1 MIQLSGA
8 GKRYGHK
15 LLFEEA
21 DWLITP
27 ESRLGLVGAN
37 GTGKTTVMK
46 ILAGLET
53 LDYGS
58 ISRAKGIS
66 AGYLPQDGL
75 TLSGR
80 SVFAECMSV
89 FDELHAVEKEME
101 SLTHQMAELDHTSA
115 EYAEV
120 ADRYQKLEHEF
131 RARDGYTLE
140 AEVGK
145 VLTGLGFD
153 REDWSRQTEE
163 FSGGWQMRVA
173 LAKLLLQK
181 PNLLLLDEPTNHL
194 DLEARNWLEE
204 YLVSYPYAYVLIS
217 HDRYFLDVTVKR
229 IVEIWNKRLHFYAG
243 NYDQYL
249 AAKTARR
256 EQLESAYKTQR
267 ERIEQLEVF
276 INRFRYQATKAK
288 QVQSRIKELE
298 RIERIEIPEEEK
310 TVHFSFPQPKPSG
323 RIVAEFIN
331 VAKSYQKSPHNE
343 NRPSTSSGQ
352 AVVWGTR
359 GANEHLVFANVNFM
373 IERGERIALVGVNG
387 AGKSTLIK
395 LLAGQETLTAGEYK
409 LGHEV
414 QPDYFAQDQYKEL
427 DPEARILD
435 DLGELSPSSTQTQLR
450 SLLGCFLFS
459 GDDVFKRIGVLS
471 GGERNRY
478 ALLKMLLHPANF
490 LLLDEPTNHLDMR
503 AKDVL
508 LEALMKYTGTVV
520 FVSHDRYFIDKLATR
535 VFEIGDGKVEL
546 YPGNYEDYLWRKN
559 QQPVAS
565 SQLPVSSQFSVPSS
579 QVENHKER
587 RRTTVQGGN
596 TQQTAAFQ
604 NELIGEL
611 SATHSSMSQA
621 KQSRKGQAAES
632 AAAPSNG
639 NSPEPGTAETK
650 PKRLNP
656 IKRKQMQDRLSDVE
670 EEITRM
676 EAAIALCET
685 RLQTF
690 VSAAETQRQTQELA
704 ARKSDLQ
711 DLMKEW
717 EELSE
722 ALA

>member
-15 LLFEEA
+15 LLFEDT

-27 ESRLGLVGAN
+27 ESRIGLVGAN
-37 GTGKTTVMK
+37 GTGKSTVMK
-46 ILAGLET
+46 ILAGFES

-80 SVFAECMSV
+80 SIFAECMSV
-89 FDELHAVEKEME
+89 FAGLHAMEKEME
-101 SLTHQMAELDHTSA
+101 SLTHSMSELDHTSA
-115 EYAEV
+115 PYADV

-145 VLTGLGFD
+145 VLTGLGFHRD
-153 REDWSRQTEE
+153 DWTRLTDE
-163 FSGGWQMRVA
+163 FSGGWQMRIA

-204 YLVSYPYAYVLIS
+204 YLTSYPYAYVLIS

-229 IVEIWNKRLHFYAG
+229 IVEIWNKQVHSHVG

-249 AAKTARR
+249 AAKTMRK
-256 EQLESAYKTQR
+256 EQLEAAYKTQR

-276 INRFRYQATKAK
+276 INRFRYTATKAK

-298 RIERIEIPEEEK
+298 KGERIQIPDEEK

-323 RIVAEFIN
+323 RIVAEFSG
-331 VAKSYQKSPHNE
+331 VAKSYGNH
-343 NRPSTSSGQ
+343 R
-352 AVVWGTR
+352 
-359 GANEHLVFANVNFM
+359 VFEKVNFM
-373 IERGERIALVGVNG
+373 IERGDRVALVGVNG

-395 LLAGQETLTAGEYK
+395 LLASTEPLTAGEFK
-409 LGHEV
+409 LGHNV

-508 LEALMKYTGTVV
+508 LEALEKYTGTVV

-535 VFEIGDGKVEL
+535 VFEIGDGNVEI
-546 YPGNYEDYLWRKN
+546 YPGNYEDYLWRK
-559 QQPVAS
+559 
-565 SQLPVSSQFSVPSS
+565 
-579 QVENHKER
+579 
-587 RRTTVQGGN
+587 QGGAA
-596 TQQTAAFQ
+596 QLQEQTAKTVG
-604 NELIGEL
+604 LPPPP
-611 SATHSSMSQA
+611 T
-621 KQSRKGQAAES
+621 
-632 AAAPSNG
+632 NG
-639 NSPEPGTAETK
+639 NQPPTSAEPAEAK
-650 PKRLNP
+650 AKRLNP
-656 IKRKQMQDRLSDVE
+656 IKRKQMEDRLHQVE
-670 EEITRM
+670 EEITRA
-676 EAAIALCET
+676 EAAVAHCESQ
-685 RLQTF
+685 LQSF
-690 VSAAETQRQTQELA
+690 VSAEETQRLTRELEQHKA
-704 ARKSDLQ
+704 DLQ
-711 DLMKEW
+711 RLMKEW

-722 ALA
+722 ALASTA